1 VSIGFLTQGKDDK
14 WMKKKVRDSID
25 ETKRPLKGHTL
36 ADTRNHH
43 IAGQSSVGQQDRSSD
58 ECPSERMNAFDDPDG
73 IIFDGLNIPDDVV
86 VEVED
91 INIDDDNIFTDTRNQ
106 HIAGQSSVGQQDRSS
121 DECPL
126 ERMNTFDDADGSI
139 FDDLNISDDIIVGAE
154 DINIGDGDIFDGVV
168 VNE

>member
-1 VSIGFLTQGKDDK
+1 MFILGQTEDNPQL
-14 WMKKKVRDSID
+14 
-25 ETKRPLKGHTL
+25 EHTL
-36 ADTRNHH
+36 ADTRN
-43 IAGQSSVGQQDRSSD
+43 QQQDRSSD
-58 ECPSERMNAFDDPDG
+58 ECPLVRPNVFDDPDG
-73 IIFDGLNIPDDVV
+73 SIFDGLNIPDDVV
-86 VEVED
+86 VEIED
-91 INIDDDNIFTDTRNQ
+91 INMDD
-106 HIAGQSSVGQQDRSS
+106 VGQQDRSS

>member
-1 VSIGFLTQGKDDK
+1 MDE
-14 WMKKKVRDSID
+14 KKVRDSID
-25 ETKRPLKGHTL
+25 ETKRPLKIHFV
-36 ADTRNHH
+36 DSMRK
-43 IAGQSSVGQQDRSSD
+43 D
-58 ECPSERMNAFDDPDG
+58 ERFDDPDG